1 MVLFDGVCNMCNG
14 GVDFMVRW
22 EAARRPG
29 EPPLRFAALQS
40 EPGRALL
47 QECGRAPDDISSIVL
62 VAGGAGGGGG
72 RARALGGP
80 EAGSDFWIKSEAILR
95 IAQECRA
102 PLPWLAAALHL
113 LPLTFRDAVYDFVAA
128 NRYSVFGRR
137 DECRL
142 GAGALGAERFAGRF
156 LE

>member
-1 MVLFDGVCNMCNG
+1 MLFDGVCNMCNG

-29 EPPLRFAALQS
+29 EPALRFAALQS

-47 QECGRAPDDISSIVL
+47 RKCGRAPDDISSIVL
-62 VAGGAGGGGG
+62 VAGEGDGGGG

-113 LPLTFRDAVYDFVAA
+113 LPRTFRDAVYDVVAD
-128 NRYSVFGRR
+128 NRYRIFGRR
-137 DECRL
+137 DACRL
-142 GAGALGAERFAGRF
+142 GAGASLGAESFSGRF